1 MEGALKVY
9 MAPCGIGLG
18 HASRCEPIA
27 RALKNRGVDVLFST
41 CFEAAKYLRRMG
53 YKVAETI
60 PISYAMKEDG
70 SIDYK
75 LSVAHSPGF
84 FKAAKLS
91 LKDLRRE
98 FNEIKS
104 YGPNLVFSDS
114 RLSPILIARALGI
127 PSILM
132 LNQFKVN
139 VANQEANGSLIEK
152 ASFAFIEGL
161 WAVSSAAVEAIWSLS
176 DHILIPD
183 LPHPY
188 TISLKNLA
196 IPKIFERKVRFIGP
210 IIPIKPSELPEE
222 SEIKRELGLSG
233 SKSLIYAPISGSKR
247 EKTYLARL
255 LTKIFQAFPD
265 RYEIILSAADPESE
279 ARPNKIGKVTI
290 YGWVEEE
297 LHFKLLKACD
307 AVVGRAGHGTITKA
321 LAYGKPIVAI
331 PTPGQAEQ
339 YGNAERV
346 ERLKLGKMVEQRS
359 VDKETLLEAVEEAVK
374 ACKVSE
380 VSKLINLLDPIGTAV
395 KLIEVEAGAG
405 RTRRPFPSSLF
416 VQPTTRTAGIAT
428 S

>member
-1 MEGALKVY
+1 MKIY

-18 HASRCEPIA
+18 HVSRCEPIA
-27 RALKNRGVDVLFST
+27 RMLKDRGADILFST
-41 CFEAAKYLRRMG
+41 CFEAAKYLGRMG
-53 YKVAETI
+53 YKVTETL
-60 PISYAMKEDG
+60 PISYAMREDG

-91 LKDLRRE
+91 FKDLRHE
-98 FNEIKS
+98 FNEVKS

-139 VANQEANGSLIEK
+139 VANQEPNESLIEK
-152 ASFAFIEGL
+152 ASFTFIGGL
-161 WAVSSAAVEAIWSLS
+161 WAVSSAVVEAIWSLS

-183 LPHPY
+183 LPYPY
-188 TISLKNLA
+188 TISLKNLL

-210 IIPIKPSELPEE
+210 IIPVKPSELPEE
-222 SEIKRELGLSG
+222 NEIKKDLGIG
-233 SKSLIYAPISGSKR
+233 ESKSLIYAPISGSKK
-247 EKTYLARL
+247 EKTYLTRL
-255 LTKIFQAFPD
+255 LTKVFQTFPN
-265 RYEIILSAADPESE
+265 RYEIILSTADPGSE

-290 YGWVEEE
+290 YSWVEEE
-297 LHFKLLKACD
+297 FHFKLLKACD
-307 AVVGRAGHGTITKA
+307 AVVGRAGHGTVTKA

-346 ERLKLGKMVEQRS
+346 ERLKLGKMIEQRS
-359 VDKETLLEAVEEAVK
+359 VDKETLLRVVEEAING
-374 ACKVSE
+374 ARE
-380 VSKLINLLDPIGTAV
+380 VREASKLINLLDPIGTAV
-395 KLIEVEAGAG
+395 KLIEAEAGAG

-416 VQPTTRTAGIAT
+416 AQPATRTVGITT